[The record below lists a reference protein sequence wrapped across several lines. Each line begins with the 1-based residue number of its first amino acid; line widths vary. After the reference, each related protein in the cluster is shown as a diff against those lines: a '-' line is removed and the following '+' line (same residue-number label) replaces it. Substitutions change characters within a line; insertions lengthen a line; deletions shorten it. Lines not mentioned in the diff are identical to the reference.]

1 MSCSEGCLASSLS
14 YLLSWKP
21 AVTIYLVVCLRVG
34 PTRIR
39 TKKVWHTI
47 SGLKC
52 GIRRTPPT
60 FFRSPKKHVGGIYIS
75 RGQVKYFSEISCL
88 TTPKYSRVKG
98 GGC

>member
-21 AVTIYLVVCLRVG
+21 AVTIYLIVCLRVG

-60 FFRSPKKHVGGIYIS
+60 FFRSPKKHVGG
-75 RGQVKYFSEISCL
+75 VYFTWSGEIFL
-88 TTPKYSRVKG
+88 KNFLPYPPQIFQG
-98 GGC
+98 